1 MLSAAGNGEHGY
13 GTGALALPLAIVRLA
28 ARSAAVDR
36 RHRVLGTN
44 TVLCGSGVMVS

>member
-13 GTGALALPLAIVRLA
+13 GTGALALPLVVVRRS

-36 RHRVLGTN
+36 RHRVHGTN
-44 TVLCGSGVMVS
+44 TVLCGFGAMVS